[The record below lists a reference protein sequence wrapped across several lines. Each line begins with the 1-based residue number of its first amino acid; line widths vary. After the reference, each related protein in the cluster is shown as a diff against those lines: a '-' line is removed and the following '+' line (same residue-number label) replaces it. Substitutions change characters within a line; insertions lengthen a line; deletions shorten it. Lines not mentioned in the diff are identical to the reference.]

1 MPWGGTATHRWHPH
15 RGFREQA
22 IRKDTVAGPMMS
34 GTGAASTGS
43 SPRHA
48 VVPLGDDAVDDEE
61 RNAALFSTAEMRSPI
76 QVVRSGATHRHI
88 PAGHSPLCDTFLT
101 SSPQCARAVENRV
114 DNSSTRQHT
123 FHRKGRDDSP
133 DMSVVRTSFRCPSRS
148 RARLSA
154 DRRGDG
160 CGLSHADG

>member
-1 MPWGGTATHRWHPH
+1 MKSGTA
-15 RGFREQA
+15 
-22 IRKDTVAGPMMS
+22 
-34 GTGAASTGS
+34 AASTGS

-48 VVPLGDDAVDDEE
+48 VVPLGDDAVDDKE

-76 QVVRSGATHRHI
+76 QVVRSVATQRHI
-88 PAGHSPLCDTFLT
+88 PAGHSPFCDTFLT

-114 DNSSTRQHT
+114 DKSSTRQHT

-133 DMSVVRTSFRCPSRS
+133 DMSVVRTSFRCPSRF

-154 DRRGDG
+154 DRRGD
-160 CGLSHADG
+160 